1 MDYASQIWHG
11 IKIILFQRK
20 KTPRSPRKEVP
31 DKSMRAKSA
40 PQTRQEM
47 KKVVSLFEDDRF
59 YLKLFN
65 YYSIIE
71 LPVKLTETYS

>member
-1 MDYASQIWHG
+1 
-11 IKIILFQRK
+11 
-20 KTPRSPRKEVP
+20 
-31 DKSMRAKSA
+31 MRAKSA

-65 YYSIIE
+65 YYIIIE
-71 LPVKLTETYS
+71 LPVKLTETYSWESI